1 MASVFFK
8 TRLCSKKVIKSQNG
22 LTDKSVVRGECVVW
36 TVQPI
41 YMAIVFTESRLMVGG

>member
-8 TRLCSKKVIKSQNG
+8 TPSCPKKVVKSQNG

-41 YMAIVFTESRLMVGG
+41 FMAMVFTESRLMVGG

>member
-8 TRLCSKKVIKSQNG
+8 TPSCPKKVVKSQNG
-22 LTDKSVVRGECVVW
+22 LTDRSVVRGECVVW

-41 YMAIVFTESRLMVGG
+41 FMAMVFTESRLMVGG